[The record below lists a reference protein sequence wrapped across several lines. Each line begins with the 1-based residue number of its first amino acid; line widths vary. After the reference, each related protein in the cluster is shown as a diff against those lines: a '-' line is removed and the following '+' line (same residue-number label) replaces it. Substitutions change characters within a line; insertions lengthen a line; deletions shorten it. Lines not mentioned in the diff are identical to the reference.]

1 MPEFPCTYFLTAG
14 VDFARYFEKCT
25 EVFPYENLL
34 GFNIMHNE
42 KNHSIKHGGGDIAK
56 YGDPINMSCEA
67 PEDGH
72 KFWVKEPGGNTN
84 QGPAAALSMI
94 QHSLRKEA
102 SALLCEAVQG
112 VCLKIAKFT

>member
-1 MPEFPCTYFLTAG
+1 MILIPYGGRRFFNAS
-14 VDFARYFEKCT
+14 YFEKCT

-56 YGDPINMSCEA
+56 YGDPINMSCDA

-84 QGPAAALSMI
+84 QGPEAALSMM

-102 SALLCEAVQG
+102 SALLCEGVQG
-112 VCLKIAKFT
+112 ICLNIAKFT